1 MKSSGWTYEQQQV
14 IDEKLENSKLT
25 EQLNAY
31 KSKTDQI
38 IESGLLSRK
47 GNMDVVRNI
56 VDRIHKNVHTK
67 TPMTGPHGQE
77 WEGMLFMDDV
87 LSLLQY
93 TTIVA
98 KIDNEIHTAKRLESC

>member
-77 WEGMLFMDDV
+77 REGMLFMDDV

-93 TTIVA
+93 ATIVA

>member
-67 TPMTGPHGQE
+67 TPMINHNGQE
-77 WEGMLFMDDV
+77 REGMLFMDDV

>member
-38 IESGLLSRK
+38 IGSRLLSRE
-47 GNMDVVRNI
+47 GNMDVIRNI
-56 VDRIHKNVHTK
+56 VDRLHHNVYAK
-67 TPMTGPHGQE
+67 TPMINHNGQE
-77 WEGMLFMDDV
+77 SKGMVFMDDV

-93 TTIVA
+93 ATIVA